1 MDLRRAL
8 NQLWPSQAPWLWMC
22 WHACY
27 VVGTLQNLNMIAS
40 FYNLGYPWL
49 YSITKPMSWH
59 WISSVFTLHEYYD
72 RMRCLENS
80 KIALLTLY
88 YTGTSSLFETVCYLS
103 ICRSSQV
110 EHMLMRQLW
119 VKIIV
124 KWYCKSSVSTV
135 QCIKVWSI
143 QSQPGRKLG
152 KSRVETQ
159 HGIQKYV
166 SYSIK

>member
-1 MDLRRAL
+1 MCCHVHLKKAFPTERHLPLILRHLETHPETNSGSTNHSNSTMDLRRAL

-80 KIALLTLY
+80 KNCTTHVILYRYELTVWNRML
-88 YTGTSSLFETVCYLS
+88 SFNMQKQPSRAHANETAM
-103 ICRSSQV
+103 SQNN
-110 EHMLMRQLW
+110 
-119 VKIIV
+119 
-124 KWYCKSSVSTV
+124 S
-135 QCIKVWSI
+135 
-143 QSQPGRKLG
+143 
-152 KSRVETQ
+152 
-159 HGIQKYV
+159 
-166 SYSIK
+166 